1 MYSGGKT
8 MIKVIEKYSEIE
20 KTINKDLVMIIA
32 KSHTC
37 SSCSTIANIMDNNM
51 NNFDKIDKYNLFVD
65 DIDQFRGEYLI
76 FSVPTVLIFSEG
88 KELLRQ
94 SRYFDYAKIDRLIE
108 MFSN

>member
-1 MYSGGKT
+1 
-8 MIKVIEKYSEIE
+8 MINTIEKYSDIQDI
-20 KTINKDLVMIIA
+20 INKDLVMIIA

-37 SSCSTIANIMDNNM
+37 NSCNTIANIMDHNM
-51 NNFDKIDKYNLFVD
+51 NHFDKVEKYNVYVD

-108 MFSN
+108 MFTK

>member
-1 MYSGGKT
+1 
-8 MIKVIEKYSEIE
+8 MISIIEKYNQVE
-20 KTINKDLVMIIA
+20 KIINRDLVMIIA

-37 SSCSTIANIMDNNM
+37 TTCNTIANILDNNM
-51 NNFDKIDKYNLFVD
+51 SHFDKIDKYNIYID
-65 DIDQFRGEYLI
+65 DVEEFRGEYLI

-108 MFSN
+108 MFSS

>member
-1 MYSGGKT
+1 
-8 MIKVIEKYSEIE
+8 MIKVIEKYDEVE
-20 KTINKDLVMIIA
+20 KIINKDLVMVIA

-37 SSCSTIANIMDNNM
+37 NSCSTIANILNN
-51 NNFDKIDKYNLFVD
+51 NLVHFDMIDKYNIFVD

-108 MFSN
+108 MFTS